1 MFHGMVVAR
10 ATALM
15 MTSFLFCY
23 LATLLAKWFFVASA
37 DATATASF
45 LGCQSFGLSPPAG
58 CIIRWGRC
66 KGKFF
71 FVEKFHLKVLVPKTI
86 LTQRTTSNV
95 DHRVPRHLD
104 YPSIF

>member
-23 LATLLAKWFFVASA
+23 LATLLAKWFFVTSA

-58 CIIRWGRC
+58 CIIRWGR
-66 KGKFF
+66 
-71 FVEKFHLKVLVPKTI
+71 L
-86 LTQRTTSNV
+86 RTTSNV

-104 YPSIF
+104 CPSIF